1 MPRGAGASKTVAKL
15 APGGTEAET
24 DRDRRN
30 RDKTG
35 GTEPSEMGVPLTGG
49 WPWLG
54 AKRAAAATAA
64 VAAEAPGARRPRR
77 ADATRPDRLTVLP
90 DLQ

>member
-1 MPRGAGASKTVAKL
+1 MGPGQAGKAIAKRSRLIVMPRGAGASKTVAKL

-54 AKRAAAATAA
+54 AK
-64 VAAEAPGARRPRR
+64 
-77 ADATRPDRLTVLP
+77 L
-90 DLQ
+90 